1 MILKENDFLYECK
14 RNDITA
20 IHAKEMLKNSN
31 VELDYDLEDFFGVC
45 HACETFVV
53 FYEYK
58 YYRKDS
64 LRIDEAIKAREIR
77 GLDSRRGNASAL
89 RAAIVEHIDKWNELI
104 ETADYTQPCE
114 LKLIASLNGVIT
126 EIVYRDPW
134 LSMQCGDIFVRALS
148 DMHGRDIASDIASQF
163 AFKHIFS

>member
-58 YYRKDS
+58 YY
-64 LRIDEAIKAREIR
+64 IK
-77 GLDSRRGNASAL
+77 
-89 RAAIVEHIDKWNELI
+89 
-104 ETADYTQPCE
+104 
-114 LKLIASLNGVIT
+114 
-126 EIVYRDPW
+126 
-134 LSMQCGDIFVRALS
+134 
-148 DMHGRDIASDIASQF
+148 
-163 AFKHIFS
+163 